1 MLLPTRIDVAF
12 SASEQ
17 LVDFRCARCGH
28 VAHVMVSAS
37 GTGLRISSVP
47 LSDANLDAGVGAAQ
61 AARLARCPRCGHRS
75 RAALVKVLLVGAT
88 VGAFAAFVAWL
99 VAAEQLYG
107 SGPGGNV
114 GIQVGVATF
123 VAVVAT
129 TTALKLR
136 SVRRRV
142 RFVRVTG

>member
-47 LSDANLDAGVGAAQ
+47 LSDATLDAGVGAAQ
-61 AARLARCPRCGHRS
+61 AARLAPCPRCGHRS
-75 RAALVKVLLVGAT
+75 RAALVKVLLVGASL
-88 VGAFAAFVAWL
+88 GMFAAFTAGL
-99 VAAEQLYG
+99 VAAEQLRG
-107 SGPGGNV
+107 VDPGG
-114 GIQVGVATF
+114 GIALQLAGATF
-123 VAVVAT
+123 LAVVAT